1 MTKQSQNVSDALEN
15 AKRAAGSSGGSS
27 NSAWVGPKLVVSGA
41 TVVTIACPLAT
52 DGASRVPCLPP
63 SALVFVGGVQAT
75 VVAVAPQFD
84 VAQVQLPEQQSVCGA
99 REGANSTGASSE
111 DSTESSPGEDECGL
125 QAILIV
131 PPPLRASDG
140 SAHPAVEWPPVL
152 DWLQT
157 DVTNTS
163 SASSVNRRSLQLDTN
178 ASSPSSSDVDI
189 LWVQLDVSTARITQ
203 ELCNKEALVSQW
215 KAAGGRAA
223 ATGGEM

>member
-1 MTKQSQNVSDALEN
+1 M
-15 AKRAAGSSGGSS
+15 
-27 NSAWVGPKLVVSGA
+27 
-41 TVVTIACPLAT
+41 
-52 DGASRVPCLPP
+52 
-63 SALVFVGGVQAT
+63 
-75 VVAVAPQFD
+75 
-84 VAQVQLPEQQSVCGA
+84 
-99 REGANSTGASSE
+99 
-111 DSTESSPGEDECGL
+111 

-223 ATGGEM
+223 ATGGRCRGVCLLRQL